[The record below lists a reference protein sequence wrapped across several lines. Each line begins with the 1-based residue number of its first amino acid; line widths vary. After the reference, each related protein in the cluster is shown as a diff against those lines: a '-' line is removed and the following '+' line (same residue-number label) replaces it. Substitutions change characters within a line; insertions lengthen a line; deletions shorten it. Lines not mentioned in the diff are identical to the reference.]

1 MKTQNK
7 QFLFNLKSDLET
19 VLAEYVVLGNK
30 KDCQDIAKCIEVI
43 DRQLESLEMCEW
55 MCD

>member
-43 DRQLESLEMCEW
+43 DNQLEALNMCEW
-55 MCD
+55 MC